1 MSKPHTGAI
10 QLAEL
15 LPPAEMSILG
25 PALAGLV
32 GADLALLNGDGEA
45 YWGVQP
51 DAAHHEPLTL
61 GQTPIGWLAGP
72 LDKIRELKAAARL
85 LQCLLKADTNK
96 HHSAAPRPPEEQT
109 PETSLAAR
117 PVDTV
122 DAPDSLSEQL
132 TALKVQLANQE
143 ERQQMLYEASKLAAV
158 GQLAAGI
165 AHEINNPLGFVRSNL
180 SSFERYL
187 QQFGQLKSHLNE
199 GMAAWHAL
207 DLDFTLEDGQAL
219 LRDSIDGLDRIS
231 RIIAELKTFSNVDHA
246 SEEYGDLNECLTQA
260 AKRLEGQLPVGIDIE
275 LTLQPLPSIVCLPG
289 HLKQMF
295 LGLLQNAAQAI
306 IDAQHPGTIRVSSQ
320 AAQDGIHIYIAD
332 NGVGMSA
339 ATLSHVFEPFYT
351 TRPVGEGTGLGLSS
365 AHNIVHAH
373 SGQITLESTLG
384 EGTRLS
390 LFFPRPTEQRACEF
404 VPRETPGSEK

>member
-15 LPPAEMSILG
+15 LPPAQMSILG

-32 GADLALLNGDGEA
+32 GADLALLNAHGEA
-45 YWGVQP
+45 YWGTLP
-51 DAAHHEPLTL
+51 TPAHREPLTL
-61 GQTPIGWLAGP
+61 GDATIGWLAGP
-72 LDKIRELKAAARL
+72 STNIRTLKAAARL
-85 LQCLLKADTNK
+85 LQCLLKADTSK
-96 HHSAAPRPPEEQT
+96 HHPAPHIHPEPRTLQT
-109 PETSLAAR
+109 SRTPVS
-117 PVDTV
+117 VDTAS
-122 DAPDSLSEQL
+122 APDSLSTQL
-132 TALKVQLANQE
+132 AALKAQLATQE

-187 QQFGQLKSHLNE
+187 QQFGQLKSRLDE
-199 GMAAWHAL
+199 GMTAWHAL

-231 RIIAELKTFSNVDHA
+231 RIITELKAFSNVDHA

-260 AKRLEGQLPVGIDIE
+260 AKRLEGQLPAGIGIT
-275 LTLQPLPSIVCLPG
+275 LLLQPLPPIVCLPG

-306 IDAQHPGTIRVSSQ
+306 IDAEHPGTIRVSSW
-320 AAQDGIHIYIAD
+320 AEHDGIHICIDD

-339 ATLSHVFEPFYT
+339 TTLGHVFEPFYT

-390 LFFPRPTEQRACEF
+390 LFFPRPT
-404 VPRETPGSEK
+404 